1 MRLDFKKSNYALK
14 KELKNMQ
21 PYDIAEMFY
30 DLDEDEQIRVMQ
42 LIGVKQTS
50 KVFSRL
56 PQYQQIEVFEE
67 LDTQRKKQV
76 LENLEVDELKE
87 FISYYDED
95 EQNEILAYLK
105 EDKANIVR
113 DLLIYSNHLAPS
125 IMTTEFLTIN
135 NNYTVKQATSY
146 IFNNVRENDFIDNIY
161 VLDDEEKVVGM
172 IPLKELI
179 IARPNDSLSKL
190 IIDDYYYVH
199 HDNTVKEA
207 IEVVRNYDITSLA
220 VTDYQGYLLGIIT
233 ADDVLEQLITNYDE
247 LYNKLAFLPKHDDAF
262 TGFQRSAKRLPW
274 LILTT
279 VINLAIAI
287 IFLVIPAFEAT
298 LSQVFALVLFQPMVL
313 AMAGNIGTQSLAVTI
328 LGIHKDELSTDS
340 DRRRYFRKELM
351 IVLLNAIMIAILGF
365 LVVTTFAFL
374 TKQVDKSGNPIPP
387 YNLGLVVG
395 ASLFAGM
402 TVSGM
407 MGTSLPLLLTR
418 HKVDADNAG
427 GPVLTT
433 LSDLIALFI
442 YYLVVAIMLFVL

>member
-1 MRLDFKKSNYALK
+1 
-14 KELKNMQ
+14 
-21 PYDIAEMFY
+21 
-30 DLDEDEQIRVMQ
+30 
-42 LIGVKQTS
+42 
-50 KVFSRL
+50 
-56 PQYQQIEVFEE
+56 
-67 LDTQRKKQV
+67 
-76 LENLEVDELKE
+76 
-87 FISYYDED
+87 
-95 EQNEILAYLK
+95 
-105 EDKANIVR
+105 
-113 DLLIYSNHLAPS
+113 
-125 IMTTEFLTIN
+125 
-135 NNYTVKQATSY
+135 
-146 IFNNVRENDFIDNIY
+146 
-161 VLDDEEKVVGM
+161 
-172 IPLKELI
+172 
-179 IARPNDSLSKL
+179 
-190 IIDDYYYVH
+190 
-199 HDNTVKEA
+199 
-207 IEVVRNYDITSLA
+207 
-220 VTDYQGYLLGIIT
+220 
-233 ADDVLEQLITNYDE
+233 
-247 LYNKLAFLPKHDDAF
+247 
-262 TGFQRSAKRLPW
+262 
-274 LILTT
+274 
-279 VINLAIAI
+279 
-287 IFLVIPAFEAT
+287 FLVIPAFEAT

-442 YYLVVAIMLFVL
+442 YYLVAAIMLFVL